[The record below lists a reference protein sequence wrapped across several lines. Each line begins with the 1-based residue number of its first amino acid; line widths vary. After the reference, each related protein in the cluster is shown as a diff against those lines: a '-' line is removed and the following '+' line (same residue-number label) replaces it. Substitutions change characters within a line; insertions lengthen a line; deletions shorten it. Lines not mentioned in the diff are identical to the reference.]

1 MARRTGLSL
10 RARLT
15 LLVAVVVAVVIG
27 IESYLEISVFQ
38 SRVQR
43 DILDAASSTAQAIAD
58 DLEGRGGPGRVSG
71 PQLHALLHDFIGAGP
86 AIRDI
91 AIVLLQPDGPTVAAR
106 TSSGTAD
113 DLLPVVRQAVERGE
127 PTWSGGG
134 RERTLAAPLLQQ
146 GRVAG
151 AVTVTVSL
159 ASIEQLR
166 SRGREVTIW
175 FAVPAIVVLTLLV
188 DLLSR
193 RFVHAPLAGIRQ
205 AMQRAGAGELG
216 VRVDISRNDEMGAVA
231 HGLNEMLAR
240 VERFQAD
247 LQARVND
254 ATRELRQ
261 TNTELVESYHRV
273 LTLRE
278 ALARAEQLA
287 ALGQMAANVAHQIGT
302 PLNLISGYVQ
312 LMIEEVEVGVR
323 PGSDRGQTGVRP
335 GSDQGQTSLH
345 RLQTIDAQ
353 IRRVTDI
360 VRSMLDYARR
370 PLQRETVN
378 VAALVD
384 QVCEISRPALRAA
397 NVDVRVEA
405 PGSLPA
411 ISADPTQLELAL
423 LNLVSNSLD
432 AMPSGGRLDIALS
445 EQSGGVRL
453 VVADSGSGIPA
464 TVLARVFEPWVTT
477 KAPGR
482 GTGLGLSITRDVVE
496 SHGGIIG
503 VRSEPGHGTVF
514 TIDLPAANAAA
525 AASA

>member
-1 MARRTGLSL
+1 MALRTGLSL

-58 DLEGRGGPGRVSG
+58 DLEGRGPARVSG

-91 AIVLLQPDGPTVAAR
+91 AIVMLQPDGPTVAAR

-127 PTWSGGG
+127 PTWSGDG

-146 GRVAG
+146 GRVVG

-216 VRVDISRNDEMGAVA
+216 VRVDIGRDDEMGAVA

-247 LQARVND
+247 LQARVDD
-254 ATRELRQ
+254 ATSELRQ
-261 TNTELVESYHRV
+261 TNTDLVESYHRV

-312 LMIEEVEVGVR
+312 LMIEEAGVR
-323 PGSDRGQTGVRP
+323 PGSDWGQTGVRP

-482 GTGLGLSITRDVVE
+482 GTGLGLSITRDVIE

-514 TIDLPAANAAA
+514 TIDLPAAKTAA

>member
-58 DLEGRGGPGRVSG
+58 DLEGRGGPGRISG

-91 AIVLLQPDGPTVAAR
+91 AIVILQPDGPTVAAR

-113 DLLPVVRQAVERGE
+113 DLLPVARQAVERGE
-127 PTWSGGG
+127 QIWSGAG
-134 RERTLAAPLLQQ
+134 RERTLAAPLVQQ
-146 GRVAG
+146 GRVVG

-205 AMQRAGAGELG
+205 AMHRAGAGELG

-254 ATRELRQ
+254 ATLELRQ

-312 LMIEEVEVGVR
+312 LMIEEAEVR
-323 PGSDRGQTGVRP
+323 PGSDWGQTGVRP
-335 GSDQGQTSLH
+335 GSDQGPTSLH

-397 NVDVRVEA
+397 NVDVRVET

-482 GTGLGLSITRDVVE
+482 GTGLGLSITRDVIE

-514 TIDLPAANAAA
+514 TIDLPAAKAAA

>member
-1 MARRTGLSL
+1 MARRTALSL

-27 IESYLEISVFQ
+27 IESYLEIRVFQ
-38 SRVQR
+38 SRVQN
-43 DILDAASSTAQAIAD
+43 DILEAAGSTAQAITD
-58 DLEGRGGPGRVSG
+58 DLEARGGPARVSS
-71 PQLHALLHDFIGAGP
+71 PQLHALLQDFRGARP

-91 AIVLLQPDGPTVAAR
+91 AVVMLQPDGPSLAAR
-106 TSSGTAD
+106 TSASPVD
-113 DLLPVVRQAVERGE
+113 DLLPVVRQTVELGTE
-127 PTWSGGG
+127 TWSGEG
-134 RERTLAAPLLQQ
+134 RERTLAAPLVQQ
-146 GRVAG
+146 GRVVG

-205 AMQRAGAGELG
+205 AMHRAGAGELG
-216 VRVDISRNDEMGAVA
+216 VRVDVGRNDEMGTVA
-231 HGLNEMLAR
+231 RGLNEMLAR
-240 VERFQAD
+240 VERFQTD
-247 LQARVND
+247 LQARVDD

-312 LMIEEVEVGVR
+312 LMIEEAGVR
-323 PGSDRGQTGVRP
+323 PGSDRGL
-335 GSDQGQTSLH
+335 TSLH
-345 RLQTIDAQ
+345 RLQTVDAQ

-370 PLQRETVN
+370 PGLQRESVN

-397 NVDVRVEA
+397 NVEVLVEA
-405 PGSLPA
+405 SGSLPS

-432 AMPSGGRLDIALS
+432 AMPSGGRLDISLS
-445 EQSGGVRL
+445 ERAGGVRL
-453 VVADSGSGIPA
+453 VIADSGTGIPA

-482 GTGLGLSITRDVVE
+482 GTGLGLSITRDVIE
-496 SHGGIIG
+496 SHGGFIG

-514 TIDLPAANAAA
+514 TIDLPAAS
-525 AASA
+525 ASAAVSA

>member
-1 MARRTGLSL
+1 MARRTALSL

-27 IESYLEISVFQ
+27 IESYLEIRVFQ
-38 SRVQR
+38 SRVQN
-43 DILDAASSTAQAIAD
+43 DILEAAGSTAQAITD
-58 DLEGRGGPGRVSG
+58 DLEARGGPARVSS
-71 PQLHALLHDFIGAGP
+71 PQLHALLQDFRGARP

-91 AIVLLQPDGPTVAAR
+91 AVVMLQPDGPSLAAR
-106 TSSGTAD
+106 TSASPVD
-113 DLLPVVRQAVERGE
+113 DLLPVVRQTVELGTE
-127 PTWSGGG
+127 TWSGEG
-134 RERTLAAPLLQQ
+134 RERTLAAPLVQQ
-146 GRVAG
+146 GRVVG

-205 AMQRAGAGELG
+205 AMHRAGAGELG
-216 VRVDISRNDEMGAVA
+216 VRVDVGRNDEMGTVA
-231 HGLNEMLAR
+231 RGLNEMLAR
-240 VERFQAD
+240 VERFQTD
-247 LQARVND
+247 LQARVDD

-312 LMIEEVEVGVR
+312 LMIEE
-323 PGSDRGQTGVRP
+323 TGVRP
-335 GSDQGQTSLH
+335 VSEQGQTSLH
-345 RLQTIDAQ
+345 RLQTVDAQ

-370 PLQRETVN
+370 PGLQRESVN

-397 NVDVRVEA
+397 NVEVLVEA
-405 PGSLPA
+405 SGSLPS

-432 AMPSGGRLDIALS
+432 AMPSGGRLDISLS
-445 EQSGGVRL
+445 ERAGGVRL
-453 VVADSGSGIPA
+453 VIADSGTGIPA

-482 GTGLGLSITRDVVE
+482 GTGLGLSITRDVIE
-496 SHGGIIG
+496 SHGGFIG

-514 TIDLPAANAAA
+514 TIDLPAAS
-525 AASA
+525 ASAAVSA

>member
-1 MARRTGLSL
+1 MARRTALSL

-27 IESYLEISVFQ
+27 IESYLEIRVFQ
-38 SRVQR
+38 SRVQN
-43 DILDAASSTAQAIAD
+43 DILEAAGSTAQAITD
-58 DLEGRGGPGRVSG
+58 DLEARGGPARVSS
-71 PQLHALLHDFIGAGP
+71 PQLHALLQDFRGARP

-91 AIVLLQPDGPTVAAR
+91 AVVMLQPDGPSLAAR
-106 TSSGTAD
+106 TSASPVD
-113 DLLPVVRQAVERGE
+113 DLLPVVRQTVELGTE
-127 PTWSGGG
+127 TWSGEG
-134 RERTLAAPLLQQ
+134 RERTLAAPLVQQ
-146 GRVAG
+146 GRVVG

-205 AMQRAGAGELG
+205 AMHRAGAGELG
-216 VRVDISRNDEMGAVA
+216 VRVDVGRNDEMGTVA
-231 HGLNEMLAR
+231 RGLNEMLAR
-240 VERFQAD
+240 VERFQTD
-247 LQARVND
+247 LQARVDD

-312 LMIEEVEVGVR
+312 LMIEEAGVR

-335 GSDQGQTSLH
+335 GSEQGQTSLH
-345 RLQTIDAQ
+345 RLQTVDAQ

-370 PLQRETVN
+370 PGLQRESVN

-397 NVDVRVEA
+397 NVEVLVEA
-405 PGSLPA
+405 SGSLPS

-432 AMPSGGRLDIALS
+432 AMPSGGRLDISLS
-445 EQSGGVRL
+445 ERAGGVRL
-453 VVADSGSGIPA
+453 VIADSGTGIPA
-464 TVLARVFEPWVTT
+464 TVLTRVFEPWVTT

-482 GTGLGLSITRDVVE
+482 GTGLGLSITRDVIE
-496 SHGGIIG
+496 SHGGFIG

-514 TIDLPAANAAA
+514 TIDLPAAS
-525 AASA
+525 ASAAVSA